1 MIDFRNDAD
10 SVQKSFQKYYQTTI
24 LTGEVDTQRLYTLLD
39 DIKAF
44 KIYNDSERLRKAS
57 LGAVKTLTRSWKD
70 VMEEVNE
77 RYNEIIERYG
87 RF

>member
-1 MIDFRNDAD
+1 MGVP
-10 SVQKSFQKYYQTTI
+10 SVLVNGSTAAEVI
-24 LTGEVDTQRLYTLLD
+24 VDGENGFLSDNSVEGIASVVRD
-39 DIKAF
+39 
-44 KIYNDSERLRKAS
+44 IYNDSERLRKAS